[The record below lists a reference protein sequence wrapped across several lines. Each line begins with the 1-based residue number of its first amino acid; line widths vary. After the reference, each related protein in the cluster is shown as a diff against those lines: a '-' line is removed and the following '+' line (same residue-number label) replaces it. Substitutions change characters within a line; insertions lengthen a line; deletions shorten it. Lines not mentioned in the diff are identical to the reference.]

1 MATIDNKISTIFHNY
16 LKIIKSTII
25 NKIHSKLITLFFYN
39 HFYNLSMTNNYYNYY
54 IYIYNKTELFS
65 AKKL

>member
-25 NKIHSKLITLFFYN
+25 NKMDSKLITLFFFYN
-39 HFYNLSMTNNYYNYY
+39 HFYNLSMTNNY
-54 IYIYNKTELFS
+54 
-65 AKKL
+65 